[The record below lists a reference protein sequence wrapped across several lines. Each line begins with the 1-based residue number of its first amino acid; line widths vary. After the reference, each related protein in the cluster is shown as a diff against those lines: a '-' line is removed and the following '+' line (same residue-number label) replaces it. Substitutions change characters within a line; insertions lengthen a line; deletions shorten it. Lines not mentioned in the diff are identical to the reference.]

1 MPPPSGGVSV
11 HLQRLLFK
19 IQNHPS
25 LTLAVFDGKQMKLF
39 LDKEASAGF
48 FLMLIYFFQARII
61 HIHLSHPIKLLIAL
75 LGKLSGKRVLY
86 TVHNQRDLKSFSN
99 RMMIK
104 LAYKTIFVADPG
116 VLPLNG
122 MIIPAYLHPPKTSL
136 LPMELREE
144 LQKYSKVIVSLST
157 FSGKVNTQ
165 EDIYGFDV
173 ILEAIRASSFRN
185 DTIIILV
192 DANGKLRK
200 VYSNRI
206 SELEKEKGVR
216 ILYYDKEIN
225 FPDLLSKSAVF
236 IRATRS
242 DGDAVSVREALYL
255 GIPVIASDC
264 VERPAGCILFKSG
277 DVVDLTKKIPEALHK
292 RSGLHYK
299 QADFAE
305 VLIELYKGI

>member
-1 MPPPSGGVSV
+1 
-11 HLQRLLFK
+11 
-19 IQNHPS
+19 
-25 LTLAVFDGKQMKLF
+25 MKLF
-39 LDKEASAGF
+39 LNKEKTAGF
-48 FLMLIYFFQARII
+48 FSLLIYFFQARII
-61 HIHLSHPIKLLIAL
+61 HIHFSHPIKLLIAV
-75 LGKLSGKRVLY
+75 LGKLSGKKVLY
-86 TVHNQRDLKSFSN
+86 TIHNQRDLKSFAN
-99 RMMIK
+99 RMMMK

-122 MIIPAYLHPPKTSL
+122 IIIPAYIHPPKTAL
-136 LPMELREE
+136 LPDDLREE
-144 LQKYSKVIVSLST
+144 LQKYSKAIVSLST

-165 EDIYGFDV
+165 EDLYGFDI
-173 ILEAIRASSFRN
+173 ILDAISASSLRN

-192 DANGKLRK
+192 DAKGKLRSK
-200 VYSNRI
+200 YSKRI

-277 DVVDLTKKIPEALHK
+277 EAGDLAKKIPEALYK

-299 QADFAE
+299 QAEFAE

>member
-11 HLQRLLFK
+11 HLQRLLYK
-19 IQNHPS
+19 IQSHPS

-39 LDKEASAGF
+39 LNKEAATGF
-48 FLMLIYFFQARII
+48 FSLLMYFFQARII

-86 TVHNQRDLKSFSN
+86 TIHNQRDLKSFSN

-104 LAYKTIFVADPG
+104 LSYKTIFVADPG

-136 LPMELREE
+136 LPEKLREE

-157 FSGKVNTQ
+157 LSGKVNTQ
-165 EDIYGFDV
+165 DDIYGFDI
-173 ILEAIRASSFRN
+173 ILEAISISSFRN
-185 DTIIILV
+185 DTIIVLV
-192 DANGKLRK
+192 DTNGKLGK
-200 VYSNRI
+200 AYSNRI

-264 VERPAGCILFKSG
+264 VERPEGCILFKSG
-277 DVVDLTKKIPEALHK
+277 EAVDLTKKIPEALHK